1 MSQEY
6 VDVVRRSLDAWH
18 EGHLDA
24 WLATAHPEVEW
35 VSEISRRVEDPE
47 LVYRG
52 HDGLRR
58 YWENWH
64 SVWDVTIDVEEM
76 LDLGETVLAI
86 GRVRAQGEGSG
97 IDLDGPIALVYELED
112 ALIRRA
118 RAYLDPQQAFDA
130 IRHSKHV
137 P

>member
-1 MSQEY
+1 MSQEH
-6 VDVVRRSLDAWH
+6 VDLVRRSLDAWH
-18 EGHLDA
+18 EDDLDA
-24 WLATAHPEVEW
+24 WLETAHPEVEW

-52 HDGLRR
+52 RDGLRR

-76 LDLGETVLAI
+76 RDLGETVLAI
-86 GRVRAQGEGSG
+86 GRVRAEGEGSG
-97 IDLDGPIALVYELED
+97 IGLDGPIALVYEVED